1 MTVGGFVKY
10 FKESL
15 SALTWYDGREI
26 NSMALRLLQ
35 EIAGIPSYKVIVE
48 PQLELNADISQK
60 LAGMT
65 SSLALGRPLQYVMG
79 YENFC
84 GYRFNVS
91 EGVLIPR
98 PETEELVRLI
108 SSDLKDVTDKTINK
122 VVGNDIG
129 EDICIL
135 DICTGSGCI
144 AWSLAAELKRSRVYG
159 CDISKRALEIAALQ
173 NIPGT
178 VSFFECDILGSN
190 AKKTIIDAV
199 GGTVDVIVSNP
210 PYVCEQERAKMRP
223 NVLDFEPSEALF
235 VPDNDPLL
243 FYRQIAGLAV
253 NLLKDGGRLYFEVN
267 ERFAEQTAGI
277 LDKMGFA
284 NIKVVK
290 DLFEKPRIVTALRI
304 EKYMNDRMLPS
315 SQE

>member
-10 FKESL
+10 FKEFL

-35 EIAGIPSYKVIVE
+35 EVAGIPSYKVIVE

-60 LAGMT
+60 LAEMT

-84 GYRFNVS
+84 GHRFNVS

-98 PETEELVRLI
+98 PETEELVRLML
-108 SSDLKDVTDKTINK
+108 SDLQNITDKSADKGLSN
-122 VVGNDIG
+122 NLE
-129 EDICIL
+129 EDVCVL

-144 AWSLAAELKRSRVYG
+144 AWSLAAELKRSRFYG
-159 CDISKRALEIAALQ
+159 CDISKRALEIAASQ
-173 NIPGT
+173 KIPGT
-178 VSFFECDILGSN
+178 VSFFECDILGDN
-190 AKKTIIDAV
+190 AKKIIIDAV
-199 GGTVDVIVSNP
+199 GGMVDVIVSNP

-235 VPDNDPLL
+235 VPDNEPLL
-243 FYRQIAGLAV
+243 FYRQIAGLAAS
-253 NLLKDGGRLYFEVN
+253 LLKDEGRLYFEVN
-267 ERFAEQTAGI
+267 ERFAEQTAGM

-284 NIKVVK
+284 NIAVVK
-290 DLFEKPRIVTALRI
+290 DLFEKPRIVTALQI
-304 EKYMNDRMLPS
+304 ERYANNRMLP
-315 SQE
+315 